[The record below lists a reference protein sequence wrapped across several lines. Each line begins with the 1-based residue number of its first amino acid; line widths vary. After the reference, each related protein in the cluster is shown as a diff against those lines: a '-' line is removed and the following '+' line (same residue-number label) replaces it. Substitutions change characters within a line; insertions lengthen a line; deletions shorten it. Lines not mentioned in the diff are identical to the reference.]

1 MEHDGVGSSPGPPMK
16 QLCNTQQLNL
26 SVSSS
31 NKTGKIVVP
40 TLLGDRY
47 EDQVLFNPKP
57 HSPEPGTWQGP
68 SRY

>member
-31 NKTGKIVVP
+31 NKTGKIVIP
-40 TLLGDRY
+40 TLLGDCY
-47 EDQVLFNPKP
+47 ED
-57 HSPEPGTWQGP
+57 
-68 SRY
+68 